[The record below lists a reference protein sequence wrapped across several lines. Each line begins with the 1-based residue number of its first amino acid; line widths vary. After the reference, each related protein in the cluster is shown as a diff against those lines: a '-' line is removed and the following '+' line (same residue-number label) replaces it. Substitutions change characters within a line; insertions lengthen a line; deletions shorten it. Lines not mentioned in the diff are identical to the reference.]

1 MLYLYLCKFK
11 LKAHILAC
19 VYVSVKQGL
28 ILFLAWSS
36 MSAVVLVEIFSCFEF
51 AVEVC
56 GY

>member
-11 LKAHILAC
+11 LKARILAC